1 GFSAGFPMLVKS
13 QFPEVNPL
21 AYAFIGPLLGALMRS
36 VGGSMADRWGGARL
50 TFWVFAL
57 MIAAVFGVLHFLPSD
72 GQGGNFHGFLLSF
85 MALFV
90 LSGIGNGTTF
100 RMIPVIFRTL
110 HERWSANDNAEGKVA
125 AAHQASIE
133 SAAVV
138 GFSGAIGAYG
148 GFFIPKSYGSSI
160 TLTGSPDMA
169 LYGFVVFYV
178 TCLAVTWWWY
188 YRRGAE
194 TPC

>member
-1 GFSAGFPMLVKS
+1 MS
-13 QFPEVNPL
+13 
-21 AYAFIGPLLGALMRS
+21 
-36 VGGSMADRWGGARL
+36 RL
-50 TFWVFAL
+50 TKYLAMVAL
-57 MIAAVFGVLHFLPSD
+57 GTAAAAA
-72 GQGGNFHGFLLSF
+72 LS
-85 MALFV
+85 AAKV
-90 LSGIGNGTTF
+90 S
-100 RMIPVIFRTL
+100 
-110 HERWSANDNAEGKVA
+110 EGKAA

-148 GFFIPKSYGSSI
+148 GFFLPKSYGSSI

-169 LYGFVVFYV
+169 LYGFVVFYI

>member
-1 GFSAGFPMLVKS
+1 
-13 QFPEVNPL
+13 
-21 AYAFIGPLLGALMRS
+21 
-36 VGGSMADRWGGARL
+36 
-50 TFWVFAL
+50 
-57 MIAAVFGVLHFLPSD
+57 
-72 GQGGNFHGFLLSF
+72 

-110 HERWSANDNAEGKVA
+110 HERLSAKSNAQGKSE

-169 LYGFVVFYV
+169 LYGFIAFYI
-178 TCLAVTWWWY
+178 TCLVVTWWWY

>member
-1 GFSAGFPMLVKS
+1 
-13 QFPEVNPL
+13 
-21 AYAFIGPLLGALMRS
+21 
-36 VGGSMADRWGGARL
+36 
-50 TFWVFAL
+50 
-57 MIAAVFGVLHFLPSD
+57 VFGVLHFLPSD
-72 GQGGNFHGFLLSF
+72 GQGGSFNGFLLSF

-110 HERWSANDNAEGKVA
+110 HERWAANDSAEGKA
-125 AAHQASIE
+125 AAGHQASIE

-148 GFFIPKSYGSSI
+148 GFFIPKSYGSPL
-160 TLTGSPDMA
+160 TLNRSPDMA
-169 LYGFVVFYV
+169 LYGFIAFYF